1 MKNFKLLQIVP
12 SLESGGVE
20 QGTIDL
26 ANFLGEKKI
35 KSFII
40 SNGGKMLN
48 NLNHKMV
55 NHIKMP
61 VHKKNFIFMPILAKK
76 LNKIIQEKK
85 INIVHVR
92 SRAPAW
98 VLYFIPNQ
106 SFRRISTFHN
116 VYGTQNFLKKNY
128 NKSLSEVDEIVA
140 ISEYVKSS
148 IIEIYKINKNKIV
161 TINRGIDTKVFD
173 PKTINKK
180 EISHFVNKF
189 NIENDKKIILFPGRL
204 TQWKGQIEFLKIMEY
219 FKNKKVIC
227 YFVGD
232 KKNYSY
238 TSKLNK
244 AIKKKNLT
252 NECKVIGNLKT
263 SDLKIIYFCSDV
275 IVSAPLKPEG
285 FGRIV
290 AEGLAMKK
298 IVLGYN
304 YGGVK
309 DQLMEIDKLHK
320 VKPHDHLEMKNKI
333 EKVFKLTSIRKENLG
348 KLSRLHI
355 VKNFSKDKML
365 KAYLNLYRNKIL

>member
-61 VHKKNFIFMPILAKK
+61 VHKKNFILMPIMSKK
-76 LNKIIQEKK
+76 LSKIIKEKK
-85 INIVHVR
+85 IDIVHVR

-98 VLYFIPNQ
+98 VLYFILNK
-106 SFRRISTFHN
+106 SFRTISTFHN
-116 VYGTQNFLKKNY
+116 VYGAQNFLKKNY
-128 NKSLSEVDEIVA
+128 NKSLGAVDEIVA

-148 IIEIYKINKNKIV
+148 IIKIYKINKNKIV

-180 EISHFVNKF
+180 AISNFVNKY
-189 NIENDKKIILFPGRL
+189 NIKNDKKIILFPGRL

-219 FKNKKVIC
+219 FKNKNVVC

-232 KKNYSY
+232 TKNNSY
-238 TSKLNK
+238 TSKLIK
-244 AIKKKNLT
+244 AIRKNNLK
-252 NECKVIGNLKT
+252 NECKVIDNLNT
-263 SDLKIIYFCSDV
+263 SDLKIMYFCSDV

-304 YGGVK
+304 FGGVA
-309 DQLMEIDKLHK
+309 DQLMAIDKIHK
-320 VKPHDHLEMKNKI
+320 VKPNDHLEMKKKI
-333 EKVFKLTSIRKENLG
+333 EKVFKLSKIRKDNLG
-348 KLSRLHI
+348 TLSRTHI
-355 VKNFSKDKML
+355 VKNFSKDKMM